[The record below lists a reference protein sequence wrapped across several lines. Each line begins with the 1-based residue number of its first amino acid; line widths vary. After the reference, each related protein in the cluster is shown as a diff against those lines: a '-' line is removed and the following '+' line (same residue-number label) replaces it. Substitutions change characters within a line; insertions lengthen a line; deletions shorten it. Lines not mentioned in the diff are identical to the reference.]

1 MENGGNMKTRGKPVD
16 ISAINADELK
26 QWIQDDANRQNAI
39 KCQALIALTKN
50 ISVTSVCTVLGVTR
64 ETLSQWRKRIA
75 KEGIVGLTAKAG
87 KGRKTGLTKQIE
99 EDLKVQLLKTPS
111 EFGYTQAI
119 WDGKLVCKYIKEK
132 YSLTIAVR
140 TSQDW
145 LKKIGFTRQ
154 RPRYSFNKADQE
166 LNEQFKADV
175 KKNSQNKKMM
185 K

>member
-1 MENGGNMKTRGKPVD
+1 
-16 ISAINADELK
+16 
-26 QWIQDDANRQNAI
+26 
-39 KCQALIALTKN
+39 
-50 ISVTSVCTVLGVTR
+50 VLGVTR

-111 EFGYTQAI
+111 ELGYTQAI

-145 LKKIGFTRQ
+145 LRKIGFTRQ
-154 RPRYSFNKADQE
+154 RPRYSFNKADQN
-166 LNEQFKADV
+166 LNEQFNAEV
-175 KKNSQNKKMM
+175 KKNLQNKKTM

>member
-1 MENGGNMKTRGKPVD
+1 MKTRGKPVD

-64 ETLSQWRKRIA
+64 ETLSQWRKRLS
-75 KEGIVGLTAKAG
+75 KEGIAGLAAKSG
-87 KGRKTGLTKQIE
+87 KGRKSGLTRQIE

-111 EFGYTQAI
+111 ELGYTQAI

-145 LKKIGFTRQ
+145 LQRIGFTRQ

-166 LNEQFKADV
+166 MNEQFKADV
-175 KKNSQNKKMM
+175 KKNSPNKKKM

>member
-1 MENGGNMKTRGKPVD
+1 MKTRGKHVD

-26 QWIQDDANRQNAI
+26 QWIQGDTNRQNAI

-64 ETLSQWRKRIA
+64 ETLSQWRKRIS
-75 KEGIVGLTAKAG
+75 KEGIIGLTAKAG
-87 KGRKTGLTKQIE
+87 KGRKAGLTKQIE
-99 EDLKVQLLKTPS
+99 EDLKIQLLKTPS
-111 EFGYTQAI
+111 ELGYTQAI

-145 LKKIGFTRQ
+145 LQKIGFTRQ